1 MESKEMSG
9 VVIGAADGE
18 GVEDTAGSEAMLVDS
33 VKGAAVTR
41 VKSDAEGRMTVG
53 RIG

>member
-1 MESKEMSG
+1 MSG
-9 VVIGAADGE
+9 VVVGAAEG

-41 VKSDAEGRMTVG
+41 VKSDAEGRMAVG